1 MASRLNLHEEFR
13 KLLQSNFVY
22 FDPPETVKMGYPCIR
37 YVKGSPDIRRANN
50 RLYKGTEQ
58 YTVTVIDKDPDST
71 IADKLLEHFQ
81 MCRIDRRYKAD
92 GLNHT
97 VLTIYY

>member
-1 MASRLNLHEEFR
+1 MASRLNLHEEFC
-13 KLLQSNFVY
+13 KLLQSKFVY

-37 YVKGSPDIRRANN
+37 YVKGSPDILRANN

-71 IADKLLEHFQ
+71 IADTLLKHFQ